1 MQRID
6 HSSAAALKLGSVLSV
21 QYADG
26 FRHRLIVEHP
36 LPPMPAAW
44 QGAAF
49 RHLTRH
55 PADVYLAH
63 SVADAEKVLAQQ
75 AKRHGEWQLSG
86 PQEP

>member
-1 MQRID
+1 MQRIE
-6 HSSAAALKLGSVLSV
+6 HASAAALKLGSVLSV
-21 QYADG
+21 HYADG
-26 FRHRLIVEHP
+26 FRHRLIIEDP

-55 PADVYLAH
+55 PADVYLTH

-86 PQEP
+86 PLEP

>member
-26 FRHRLIVEHP
+26 FCHRLIIEDP

-55 PADVYLAH
+55 PADVYLTH
-63 SVADAEKVLAQQ
+63 SVADAEKMLAQQ
-75 AKRHGEWQLSG
+75 AIRHVLRQLSG